1 MTNVDINN
9 IRNESK
15 SSLYYNNSAIEN
27 SIGSALSCVEPSLPS
42 PSSDFEVSQGNL
54 LPKK

>member
-1 MTNVDINN
+1 MTNIGINN
-9 IRNESK
+9 IRNHSK

-42 PSSDFEVSQGNL
+42 PSSDFEVTRQYSIA
-54 LPKK
+54 